1 MKKLLFAL
9 LATATMQSQNVYF
22 STGLDLKNAITGSEA
37 TNNKPSYNGIYTF
50 GMVDSKGFE
59 VSITYEQFKRLDFNR
74 FSFGVGKSIA
84 LAKDID
90 LIPTLEPTLIN
101 RSDDWGGGLGYKDN
115 PSSHLTLGV
124 SLPIRYDLNDN
135 FAVELYSNYMYR
147 TDIATKYGTDGNRF
161 SFFGKLI
168 YKINL

>member
-1 MKKLLFAL
+1 MKKILFAL
-9 LATATMQSQNVYF
+9 LATATMQAQNVYF
-22 STGLDLKNAITGSEA
+22 STGVDIKNTIKGSDA
-37 TNNKPSYNGIYTF
+37 TKNQPSYNGIYTF

-74 FSFGVGKSIA
+74 FSFGIGKSIYIA
-84 LAKDID
+84 ENIS
-90 LIPTLEPTLIN
+90 LIPTLEPTIIN

-115 PSSHLTLGV
+115 PSSHLTLGF
-124 SLPIRYDLNDN
+124 SLPIRYDLNDT

-147 TDIATKYGTDGNRF
+147 TDIVAKYGTNGNRF

>member
-9 LATATMQSQNVYF
+9 LATATMQAQHVYF
-22 STGLDLKNAITGSEA
+22 STGVDFKNAITGSQA
-37 TNNKPSYNGIYTF
+37 TNNKPSYNGIFTF
-50 GMVDSKGFE
+50 GMVDAKGFE
-59 VSITYEQFKRLDFNR
+59 VSIIYETFKTLDFNR

-84 LAKDID
+84 ITKDIA

-101 RSDDWGGGLGYKDN
+101 RSDDWGGGLGYIDN

-124 SLPIRYDLNDN
+124 SLPIRYDLNDT

-147 TDIATKYGTDGNRF
+147 TDIVAKYGTNGNRF

-168 YKINL
+168 YKINI